1 MINTAIS
8 APRYASR
15 LTPDTMYMPAATSV
29 EIEIIESNNASL
41 PDAISDS
48 ELILVPTDFTY
59 LPSSSFTATAAPTI
73 ISETFEYY
81 GVSGLKIFFIDS

>member
-1 MINTAIS
+1 MISFVSLLSALSPRILLMFSRSYLFRLLMINTAIS

-59 LPSSSFTATAAPTI
+59 LA
-73 ISETFEYY
+73 EQ
-81 GVSGLKIFFIDS
+81 